1 MAAEKITIKPISKK
15 IEKELHQ
22 TKVIVRHLPPRFT
35 EEQFLKLVAPLASP
49 SYFYFAVGDPKLG
62 KFGYSRAYVNFESE
76 EDIISFRDKIDGRSV
91 TDDRGNVYRMIV
103 EFAPF
108 QRCLR
113 KKKKTDAKCGTIEDT
128 PEYKEFLLEYE
139 AEPEQLPALDPTIYA
154 VKDISIDQVQE
165 TPLTKYLKNMQE
177 KKMKHLYKPKSI
189 KTNELKKERVSKS
202 EKSKKGSDIVVPQ
215 KRSSKSDD
223 KLSGKG
229 TSMDDKDSRADN
241 SSKRKHRYD
250 DEATVRIISKSR
262 SDTRSNSSS
271 SRASTK
277 DSRSDPLLANGSIY
291 QQSTVV
297 NGSPVKKTATPIE
310 KSSERHSTEGRKQRK
325 SRPDQ
330 QFYAPRS
337 RGTEA
342 NDKDSSYSR
351 GDTRYRNDYDYH
363 DGDKKEGRY
372 SRYSGKA
379 PRYQQEGRRYSN
391 RDYT

>member
-35 EEQFLKLVAPLASP
+35 EEKFLELVGPLAKHN
-49 SYFYFAVGDPKLG
+49 YFYFAVGDPKLG
-62 KFGYSRAYVNFESE
+62 KFGYSRAYVNFEVE
-76 EDIISFRDKIDGRSV
+76 EDIISFKDKFDGRPV
-91 TDDRGNVYRMIV
+91 TDERGNAYKMIV

-113 KKKKTDAKCGTIEDT
+113 KKKKTDTKCGTIEET
-128 PEYKEFLLEYE
+128 PEYKEFLVEYE
-139 AEPEQLPALDPTIYA
+139 AEPEQLPALDPTVYA
-154 VKDISIDQVQE
+154 VKDISSDQIRE

-177 KKMKHLYKPKSI
+177 KKMKHLYKPKGI
-189 KTNELKKERVSKS
+189 KTNELKKERMSKS

-229 TSMDDKDSRADN
+229 TEDKESRADG

-262 SDTRSNSSS
+262 SDTRSSSTA

-277 DSRSDPLLANGSIY
+277 DSRSDPLLANGSAY
-291 QQSTVV
+291 PQSTVV
-297 NGSPVKKTATPIE
+297 NGSPTKKTTIPTE
-310 KSSERHSTEGRKQRK
+310 KSSDRHSTEGRKQRK

-330 QFYAPRS
+330 QLYAPRS
-337 RGTEA
+337 RGSET
-342 NDKDSSYSR
+342 NDKDSSYYSR
-351 GDTRYRNDYDYH
+351 GDTRYRNDYDYY
-363 DGDKKEGRY
+363 DGEKKEGRY
-372 SRYSGKA
+372 SRYSGKT
-379 PRYQQEGRRYSN
+379 PRYQPEGRRHSN

>member
-1 MAAEKITIKPISKK
+1 MAAEKLIIKPISKK

-22 TKVIVRHLPPRFT
+22 TKVIVRHLPPKFT
-35 EEQFLKLVAPLASP
+35 EEQFLELVDPLASHN
-49 SYFYFAVGDPKLG
+49 YFYVAAGDPKLG
-62 KFGYSRAYVNFESE
+62 KFGYSRAYINFEAV
-76 EDIISFRDKIDGRSV
+76 EDIISFRDKFDGYAVKDERS
-91 TDDRGNVYRMIV
+91 NVYRMIV

-128 PEYKEFLLEYE
+128 LEFKEFLVEYD

-154 VKDISIDQVQE
+154 VKDISTDQIQE

-177 KKMKHLYKPKSI
+177 KKMKHLYKPKGI

-202 EKSKKGSDIVVPQ
+202 EKSKKGSDIVVSQ

-223 KLSGKG
+223 KLSTKG
-229 TSMDDKDSRADN
+229 TEDKE
-241 SSKRKHRYD
+241 SKRKHRYD

-277 DSRSDPLLANGSIY
+277 DSRSDPLLANGSVFLPSAGI
-291 QQSTVV
+291 
-297 NGSPVKKTATPIE
+297 NGSPVKKSSNPME
-310 KSSERHSTEGRKQRK
+310 KPSERHSSEGRKQRR

-330 QFYAPRS
+330 QFYTPRS
-337 RGTEA
+337 RGSEGT
-342 NDKDSSYSR
+342 DKDYYR
-351 GDTRYRNDYDYH
+351 GDTRYRNDDYH
-363 DGDKKEGRY
+363 DGEKKEGRH

-379 PRYQQEGRRYSN
+379 PRHQQEGRRYSN
-391 RDYT
+391 QDYT

>member
-1 MAAEKITIKPISKK
+1 MAAEKVTIKPISKK

-35 EEQFLKLVAPLASP
+35 EEQFLELVGPLASHN
-49 SYFYFAVGDPKLG
+49 YFYFAVGDPKLG
-62 KFGYSRAYVNFESE
+62 KFGYSRAYVNFEVE
-76 EDIISFRDKIDGRSV
+76 EDIISFRDKFDGCPV
-91 TDDRGNVYRMIV
+91 KDDRGNAYRMIV

-128 PEYKEFLLEYE
+128 PEFKEFLTEYN

-154 VKDISIDQVQE
+154 VKDISTEQVQE
-165 TPLTKYLKNMQE
+165 TPLTKYLKNIQE

-223 KLSGKG
+223 KLSAKG
-229 TSMDDKDSRADN
+229 AEDKESKADG

-277 DSRSDPLLANGSIY
+277 DSRSDPLLANGGVY
-291 QQSTVV
+291 QPSAAM
-297 NGSPVKKTATPIE
+297 NGSPVKKNP
-310 KSSERHSTEGRKQRK
+310 SSEGRKQRK
-325 SRPDQ
+325 GRPDQ
-330 QFYAPRS
+330 PFYAPRS
-337 RGTEA
+337 RGGETT
-342 NDKDSSYSR
+342 DKDSSYSR
-351 GDTRYRNDYDYH
+351 GDTRYRNDYDH
-363 DGDKKEGRY
+363 QDGEKKEGRY
-372 SRYSGKA
+372 SRYSGKS

>member
-1 MAAEKITIKPISKK
+1 MAAEKVTIKPISKK

-22 TKVIVRHLPPRFT
+22 TKVIVRHLPPKFT
-35 EEQFLKLVAPLASP
+35 EEQFLELVGPLASHN
-49 SYFYFAVGDPKLG
+49 YFYFAVGDPKLG
-62 KFGYSRAYVNFESE
+62 KFGYSRAYVNFEIE
-76 EDIISFRDKIDGRSV
+76 EDIISFRDKFDGYPV
-91 TDDRGNVYRMIV
+91 KDDRGNAYRMII
-103 EFAPF
+103 ELAPF

-113 KKKKTDAKCGTIEDT
+113 KKKKADAKCGTIEDT
-128 PEYKEFLLEYE
+128 PEFKEFLTEYN

-154 VKDISIDQVQE
+154 VKDISTEQVQE
-165 TPLTKYLKNMQE
+165 TPLTKYLKNIQE

-223 KLSGKG
+223 KLSAKG
-229 TSMDDKDSRADN
+229 AEDKESKADS

-271 SRASTK
+271 SRSSTK
-277 DSRSDPLLANGSIY
+277 DSRSDPLLANGGVY
-291 QQSTVV
+291 QPSAAM
-297 NGSPVKKTATPIE
+297 NGSPVKKNPE
-310 KSSERHSTEGRKQRK
+310 KYSSEGRKQRK

-337 RGTEA
+337 RGSETT
-342 NDKDSSYSR
+342 DKDSSYSR
-351 GDTRYRNDYDYH
+351 GDTRYRNDYDYQ
-363 DGDKKEGRY
+363 DGEKKEGRY
-372 SRYSGKA
+372 PRYSSKA

>member
-1 MAAEKITIKPISKK
+1 MAAEKITIKPVSKK
-15 IEKELHQ
+15 IERELHQ

-35 EEQFLKLVAPLASP
+35 EEKFLELVGPLASHN
-49 SYFYFAVGDPKLG
+49 YFYFAVGDPKLG
-62 KFGYSRAYVNFESE
+62 KFGYSRAYINFEAD
-76 EDIISFRDKIDGRSV
+76 EDIIAFRDKFDGCSV
-91 TDDRGNVYRMIV
+91 TDERGNAYRMIV

-128 PEYKEFLLEYE
+128 PEYKEFLVEYD
-139 AEPEQLPALDPTIYA
+139 AEPEQLPALDPTVYA
-154 VKDISIDQVQE
+154 VKDISTDQVQE

-189 KTNELKKERVSKS
+189 KTNELKKERMSKS

-223 KLSGKG
+223 KLPGKG
-229 TSMDDKDSRADN
+229 TEDKEGRTDS

-262 SDTRSNSSS
+262 SDTRSNSTS
-271 SRASTK
+271 SRASAK
-277 DSRSDPLLANGSIY
+277 DSRSDPLLANGSVY
-291 QQSTVV
+291 QQPTVV
-297 NGSPVKKTATPIE
+297 NGSPTKKTTNPIE
-310 KSSERHSTEGRKQRK
+310 KSGERYSTEGRKQRK

-330 QFYAPRS
+330 QFYSPRN
-337 RGTEA
+337 RGSET

-363 DGDKKEGRY
+363 DGEKKEGRY
-372 SRYSGKA
+372 SRYSGK
-379 PRYQQEGRRYSN
+379 PSRYQQEGRRHSN